1 MRRFWSETSVA
12 EQAGLFTILLDAKT
26 LRLPNG
32 HQLAV
37 PQRGLAEAIATEWQV
52 AALGGEIDATTLRL
66 TSLTGQTQ
74 LVIAPDPQAL
84 TRALLARLR
93 GDLLVYR
100 ADDPPELAAL
110 QQQAWQP
117 WLDWA
122 ANDLAAPLRA
132 THQLIAHDPDPATLA
147 SLERVLAGFDPW
159 ALAALDQL
167 TRSLNSLI
175 LALAVL
181 RAALSPQQAHELATL
196 ETRFQAEKWG
206 VDPAITAR
214 EAEIAADIEAAAL
227 FFRLTRP

>member
-1 MRRFWSETSVA
+1 MRRFWTETSVA
-12 EQAGLFTILLDAKT
+12 ERDGFFIVLLDAKP
-26 LRLPNG
+26 LRLSNG
-32 HQLAV
+32 TPLAV
-37 PQRGLAEAIATEWQV
+37 PQRALAEAIATEWQV
-52 AALGGEIDATTLRL
+52 ATLGGSIEATTLRL

-74 LVIAPDPQAL
+74 LVIAPDSAAL
-84 TRALLARLR
+84 IINLLARLR

-100 ADDPPELAAL
+100 ADEPPELASQ

-122 ANDLAAPLRA
+122 ACDLAAPLSA
-132 THQLIAHDPDPATLA
+132 TNQLIAHDPAPATLA
-147 SLERVLAGFDPW
+147 SLERHLADYDPW

-167 TRSLNSLI
+167 TRSLSSLI

-181 RAALSPQQAHELATL
+181 RGALSPQQAHQLATL

-206 VDPAITAR
+206 VDPAIAAR
-214 EAEIAADIEAAAL
+214 EAEIAADIEAASL

>member
-1 MRRFWSETSVA
+1 MRRFWTETSVA
-12 EQAGLFTILLDAKT
+12 ERDGFFIVLLDAKP

-32 HQLAV
+32 TPLAV
-37 PQRGLAEAIATEWQV
+37 PQRALAEAIATEWQV
-52 AALGGEIDATTLRL
+52 ATLGGSIEATTLRL

-74 LVIAPDPQAL
+74 LVVAPDSAAL
-84 TRALLARLR
+84 ISTLLARLR

-100 ADDPPELAAL
+100 ADEPPELASQ

-122 ANDLAAPLRA
+122 ACDLAAPLSA
-132 THQLIAHDPDPATLA
+132 THQLIAHDPAPATLA
-147 SLERVLAGFDPW
+147 SLERHLADYDPW

-167 TRSLNSLI
+167 TRSLSSLI

-181 RAALSPQQAHELATL
+181 RGALSPQEAHQLATL

-206 VDPAITAR
+206 VDPAIAAR
-214 EAEIAADIEAAAL
+214 EAEIAADIEAASL

>member
-1 MRRFWSETSVA
+1 MRRFWTETSIA
-12 EQAGLFTILLDAKT
+12 EQAGLFTVRLDAKP

-32 HQLAV
+32 HSLAV

-66 TSLTGQTQ
+66 TSLAGQTQ
-74 LVIAPDPQAL
+74 LVIAPDTQAL
-84 TRALLARLR
+84 TGALLARLR
-93 GDLLVYR
+93 SDLLIYR
-100 ADDPPELAAL
+100 TDDPPELSVR

-122 ANDLAAPLRA
+122 ADDLSAPLIA
-132 THQLIAHDPDPATLA
+132 TCQLIAHDPAPAALA
-147 SLERVLAGFDPW
+147 SLERVLAAYDPW

-181 RAALSPQQAHELATL
+181 REALSPLQAHEIATL